1 MEHTLKTIT
10 KTLTNNNKHKF
21 NVNTI
26 FEQKKKVFSKRT
38 NHCRPHHRQ
47 PYTTAH
53 YKCAITGTKT
63 TTRECLLLKC
73 ITITTTTIMMIP
85 LLSAVVAAAPPH
97 AASSDNKVNRAAW
110 PPLKHHDI
118 WNDDIQDLGATEN
131 HQGAGDYRIYD
142 DDDEPTKHHVNY
154 IKGLTNNSL
163 QTLRDIDW
171 NLYSFMNSSSTP
183 AIIST
188 LKDVNFQR
196 RQDRVIHLFPV
207 PVDGECLSNDGRRTG
222 TCFNAYECR
231 NKGGQAKGECAHG
244 FGVCCI
250 YIANCNETISN
261 NITYLVSPSFPS
273 FMPNNITNC
282 KLKIKLMN
290 DDISQLRFDF
300 YHFILGQPNRRTGV
314 CDGDVFNVTGGPGGT
329 FSLCGQN
336 SGQHVYYDVGGRM
349 VPRQTLYGSLRP
361 LRYEDLY
368 PGRNVT
374 GDTSMEIEVS
384 LHFAPRFLPTRLW
397 EIRIAQ
403 IPFSQ
408 RAPAGCLQYFTGAE
422 GVFQTFNF
430 ADNGR
435 HLANQNYRIC
445 MRQEIDMCSIVYQPC
460 DDQSFRIGPR
470 TVMRFTSATQ
480 NGGVI
485 NNGMGAGGG
494 AGTAAMP
501 PAINNMPMMGTM
513 PLMDQMQM
521 QVLSDDVMDTMNM
534 MISST
539 PITTSTL
546 STASS
551 ADTMSTSTSTATSS
565 TVDTTVSTAASTSA
579 TTPTSST
586 TTTTTSP
593 LNDDAGDSSEAPTS
607 AVMATSTVATM
618 STAISSVSPST
629 TTSMSPSADDPD
641 ESSEAMAS
649 STTTVSTATRTSS
662 TSMSTTAALS
672 DDVEGSGDGDT
683 RFRPTPSN
691 VSKRPRPTSGGFDL
705 LGFLRTAFEMRFR
718 SARQKKFLTERQKRQ
733 FYSNCRDRIT
743 MPCIVEDFIGTGLGP
758 LPGCEPVHCG
768 MQFCSNGM
776 WPCRIES
783 TVTPFYV
790 GIHFGDGIGKGSPED
805 NIGACLRYQQIQC
818 M

>member
-1 MEHTLKTIT
+1 
-10 KTLTNNNKHKF
+10 
-21 NVNTI
+21 
-26 FEQKKKVFSKRT
+26 
-38 NHCRPHHRQ
+38 
-47 PYTTAH
+47 
-53 YKCAITGTKT
+53 
-63 TTRECLLLKC
+63 
-73 ITITTTTIMMIP
+73 MIIAW
-85 LLSAVVAAAPPH
+85 LSAVVGAAPPH

-118 WNDDIQDLGATEN
+118 WNDDLQDLGATN
-131 HQGAGDYRIYD
+131 IKHQGADDYRIYD
-142 DDDEPTKHHVNY
+142 DADPTQQANY
-154 IKGLTNNSL
+154 MHALTNDST
-163 QTLRDIDW
+163 QTPRDFNW
-171 NLYSFMNSSSTP
+171 NLYSFMNFSSTSS
-183 AIIST
+183 IIDS
-188 LKDVNFQR
+188 LKDVSFQR
-196 RQDRVIHLFPV
+196 HKRVIHLFPV

-314 CDGDVFNVTGGPGGT
+314 CDGDVFNITGGPGGT

-368 PGRNVT
+368 PGRNLT
-374 GDTSMEIEVS
+374 GDTSMEIEVN

-445 MRQEIDMCSIVYQPC
+445 MRQEVDMCSIVYQPC

-470 TVMRFTSATQ
+470 TPMRFSSPTQ
-480 NGGVI
+480 NGG
-485 NNGMGAGGG
+485 GGG
-494 AGTAAMP
+494 AGATPAATMP
-501 PAINNMPMMGTM
+501 SSIMNMPSMGSM

-521 QVLSDDVMDTMNM
+521 QVLSDDVMDIMNM
-534 MISST
+534 MT
-539 PITTSTL
+539 
-546 STASS
+546 
-551 ADTMSTSTSTATSS
+551 TAT
-565 TVDTTVSTAASTSA
+565 TSA
-579 TTPTSST
+579 TASPSST
-586 TTTTTSP
+586 TS
-593 LNDDAGDSSEAPTS
+593 
-607 AVMATSTVATM
+607 VATM
-618 STAISSVSPST
+618 STATSSEAVMSSSTVATTTPTATTTSVPTTTSTATST
-629 TTSMSPSADDPD
+629 TTSPSNDDPD
-641 ESSEAMAS
+641 ESSEVPSSSTMATTAATMATS
-649 STTTVSTATRTSS
+649 SATSDTTASTMSSPSADDPEESSEATSLSTTTTRPTTTPSTT
-662 TSMSTTAALS
+662 STTAALS
-672 DDVEGSGDGDT
+672 DDVQGSGDGQDGDT

-718 SARQKKFLTERQKRQ
+718 SARQATFLTERQKRQ
-733 FYSNCRDRIT
+733 FYSSCRDRIT

-790 GIHFGDGIGKGSPED
+790 GIHFGDGRGKGSPED

>member
-1 MEHTLKTIT
+1 MELALKTIT
-10 KTLTNNNKHKF
+10 HTTTDTIF
-21 NVNTI
+21 NTI
-26 FEQKKKVFSKRT
+26 AEKKTKKKVFFKIA
-38 NHCRPHHRQ
+38 NHRQ
-47 PYTTAH
+47 PLPQQQHNHLSAH
-53 YKCAITGTKT
+53 YKYF
-63 TTRECLLLKC
+63 TRKYLLLKC
-73 ITITTTTIMMIP
+73 NTTTIIMIIAW
-85 LLSAVVAAAPPH
+85 LSAVVGAAPPH

-118 WNDDIQDLGATEN
+118 WNGDLQDLGATDIK
-131 HQGAGDYRIYD
+131 HQGADDYRIYD
-142 DDDEPTKHHVNY
+142 DADPTHQANY
-154 IKGLTNNSL
+154 MHALTNDST
-163 QTLRDIDW
+163 QTPRDFNW
-171 NLYSFMNSSSTP
+171 NLYSFMNFSSTSS
-183 AIIST
+183 IIDS
-188 LKDVNFQR
+188 LKDVSFQR
-196 RQDRVIHLFPV
+196 HKRVIHLFPV

-314 CDGDVFNVTGGPGGT
+314 CDGDVFNITGGPGGT

-368 PGRNVT
+368 PGRNLT
-374 GDTSMEIEVS
+374 GDTSMEIEVN

-408 RAPAGCLQYFTGAE
+408 RAPAGCLQYFNGAE

-445 MRQEIDMCSIVYQPC
+445 MRQEVDMCSIVYQPC

-470 TVMRFTSATQ
+470 TPMRFSSPTQ
-480 NGGVI
+480 NGG
-485 NNGMGAGGG
+485 GGG
-494 AGTAAMP
+494 AGATPAATMP
-501 PAINNMPMMGTM
+501 SSIMNMPSMGSM

-521 QVLSDDVMDTMNM
+521 QVLSDDVMDIMNM
-534 MISST
+534 MTTATTSATASPSST
-539 PITTSTL
+539 TSV
-546 STASS
+546 A
-551 ADTMSTSTSTATSS
+551 TMSTATSSEAVMSSSTVATTTPTATTTSVPTTTSTATS
-565 TVDTTVSTAASTSA
+565 
-579 TTPTSST
+579 

-593 LNDDAGDSSEAPTS
+593 SN
-607 AVMATSTVATM
+607 
-618 STAISSVSPST
+618 
-629 TTSMSPSADDPD
+629 DDPD
-641 ESSEAMAS
+641 ESSEVPSSSTMATTAATMATS
-649 STTTVSTATRTSS
+649 SATSDTTASTMSSPSADDPEESSEATSLSTTTTRPTTTPSTT
-662 TSMSTTAALS
+662 STTAALS
-672 DDVEGSGDGDT
+672 DDVQGSGDGQDGDT

-718 SARQKKFLTERQKRQ
+718 SARQAKFLTERQKRQ
-733 FYSNCRDRIT
+733 FYSSCRDRIT

-790 GIHFGDGIGKGSPED
+790 GIHFGDGRGKGSPED

>member
-1 MEHTLKTIT
+1 MEHHLETLT
-10 KTLTNNNKHKF
+10 KTATY
-21 NVNTI
+21 TI
-26 FEQKKKVFSKRT
+26 FSNSNLNSVFHNKNNKKVFLKRA
-38 NHCRPHHRQ
+38 NHHQLQQQQRNHFCAHH
-47 PYTTAH
+47 H
-53 YKCAITGTKT
+53 KCVSTKY
-63 TTRECLLLKC
+63 LLPKC
-73 ITITTTTIMMIP
+73 IITTWMIMAW
-85 LLSAVVAAAPPH
+85 LTAVVDAAPPH

-118 WNDDIQDLGATEN
+118 WNDDIQDLGATEK
-131 HQGAGDYRIYD
+131 HQGADDYRIYD
-142 DDDEPTKHHVNY
+142 DEPTHHVNY
-154 IKGLTNNSL
+154 MKAVANDSL
-163 QTLRDIDW
+163 QTLKDFNW
-171 NLYSFMNSSSTP
+171 NLYSLMNSTSSTT
-183 AIIST
+183 AIINS
-188 LKDVNFQR
+188 LKDVNFR
-196 RQDRVIHLFPV
+196 RQHRVIHLFPV

-231 NKGGQAKGECAHG
+231 SKGGQAKGECAHG

-250 YIANCNETISN
+250 YIANCNETINN

-349 VPRQTLYGSLRP
+349 AARQTLYGSLRP
-361 LRYEDLY
+361 LRFEDLY
-368 PGRNVT
+368 PGRNIT
-374 GDTSMEIEVS
+374 GDTSMEIEIS

-445 MRQEIDMCSIVYQPC
+445 MRQEVDMCSIVYQPC

-470 TVMRFTSATQ
+470 TSMRLSTATQ
-480 NGGVI
+480 SGGVS
-485 NNGMGAGGG
+485 NNGMGTGGG
-494 AGTAAMP
+494 AAMP
-501 PAINNMPMMGTM
+501 PNIMNMPSMGSM
-513 PLMDQMQM
+513 PIMNQMLM
-521 QVLSDDVMDTMNM
+521 LSDDAMDTMTM
-534 MISST
+534 TTTPMTTATTPVST
-539 PITTSTL
+539 S
-546 STASS
+546 SS
-551 ADTMSTSTSTATSS
+551 ASTMSTSTSTAATMSS
-565 TVDTTVSTAASTSA
+565 TTFTSTASTTTSTS
-579 TTPTSST
+579 TTLSST
-586 TTTTTSP
+586 TTTSTTTTTSAP
-593 LNDDAGDSSEAPTS
+593 DDDPDESSEAPTS
-607 AVMATSTVATM
+607 STMTATTATMATST
-618 STAISSVSPST
+618 SSVAPDP
-629 TTSMSPSADDPD
+629 TTSTSSSSSADDPD
-641 ESSEAMAS
+641 ESSESDML
-649 STTTVSTATRTSS
+649 STTTARSS
-662 TSMSTTAALS
+662 TSTTQTTISTTTALS

-683 RFRPTPSN
+683 RFRPTPSE

-705 LGFLRTAFEMRFR
+705 LGFLRTAFELRFR
-718 SARQKKFLTERQKRQ
+718 SARQARFLTERQKRQ
-733 FYSNCRDRIT
+733 FYSSCRDRIT

-790 GIHFGDGIGKGSPED
+790 GIHFGDGRGKGSPED